1 MLSMQFDTKNCDHK
15 DLLFISKRQ
24 ASIAS
29 ALFMILCLIIFLF
42 GYFWGKYTAIHEQ
55 SEQELEEI
63 LLKEDSSLLAQPS
76 AEEIEQGQPTSTQHV
91 TDQQEAHTQEVTS
104 STEHPEQKDAQ
115 EQHQVTSDGKMY
127 KALLAGF
134 GTQQAAK
141 AFAKRLSNKGISV
154 VIQEKTGKTARGRK
168 RVWYQALTQDFTS
181 SEELEK
187 TVQAIIKLEH
197 IKEKDITIL
206 AL

>member
-1 MLSMQFDTKNCDHK
+1 MQFDTKNCDHK

-29 ALFMILCLIIFLF
+29 ALFMILCLVIFLF
-42 GYFWGKYTAIHEQ
+42 GYFWGKYTAVHEQ

-63 LLKEDSSLLAQPS
+63 LLKEDSPLLAQPS
-76 AEEIEQGQPTSTQHV
+76 QEEVEQGQPDGSLHTNAPLEQPVQAPAPDTTHV
-91 TDQQEAHTQEVTS
+91 VTPEDTAQAATEQVVAH
-104 STEHPEQKDAQ
+104 PC
-115 EQHQVTSDGKMY
+115 

-134 GTQQAAK
+134 GTQATAQ
-141 AFAKRLSNKGISV
+141 AFARRLANKGIEI
-154 VIQEKTGKTARGRK
+154 VIQEKTGKTARGKK
-168 RVWYQALTQDFTS
+168 RTWYQALTKDFTS
-181 SEELEK
+181 QEELQK